1 MLLFFFFQMSVSGSV
16 GQSVIVSDFRDSY
29 CIYRA
34 CYQNKILV
42 GVHYSCLL
50 MSFKDIF
57 EVWVGG
63 NPTSNS
69 FGHFPLYCCSLIST
83 SKFSFTKTAPSTSSS
98 YSAQDAEPG
107 QGNLVTNSSRR
118 RCCAKLCLIYFCH
131 NPTKLKR
138 TTSPE
143 TLRFDVKHFPT
154 GTVFSYLSLLLKTN
168 MLTIYVFLSSLLI
181 GIQFHT
187 FQGTL
192 AFLASLQL

>member
-1 MLLFFFFQMSVSGSV
+1 MLFFFFQMSVSGSV

-107 QGNLVTNSSRR
+107 QGNLVTNSYRR

-143 TLRFDVKHFPT
+143 TLRFDVKHFFPLELYCLI
-154 GTVFSYLSLLLKTN
+154 YLCCSKP
-168 MLTIYVFLSSLLI
+168 IC
-181 GIQFHT
+181 
-187 FQGTL
+187 
-192 AFLASLQL
+192 